1 MTAAS
6 IHGDDDED
14 NGIIDIDE
22 IQNHGILHHPP
33 FLLQSL
39 ISLGIGASDISKLKA
54 NGIHTVGSL
63 LSTTTK
69 KLLRI
74 KGFSDTKVEKIKEAA
89 KKTCA
94 SILDFTTVI
103 EIC

>member
-1 MTAAS
+1 VYL
-6 IHGDDDED
+6 
-14 NGIIDIDE
+14 IIDCYT
-22 IQNHGILHHPP
+22 
-33 FLLQSL
+33 LQ
-39 ISLGIGASDISKLKA
+39 
-54 NGIHTVGSL
+54 SL